1 MSDFQTDFRW
11 QAQFVPL
18 AFDVIRKVR
27 VPIGTF
33 TEPLIAPREMDIKR
47 NTDALLVSVGG
58 KNIAMRIRR
67 PGYFRRYGLDI
78 TIRSERRITGAETE
92 LSKLRRGLGDWF
104 FYGHIEH
111 GWSP

>member
-1 MSDFQTDFRW
+1 MSDFETDYRW
-11 QAQFVPL
+11 QMEFVPVAL
-18 AFDVIRKVR
+18 DIIGNVR
-27 VPIGTF
+27 MPINTF
-33 TEPLIAPREMDIKR
+33 TQSLVAPREMDIKR
-47 NTDALLVSVGG
+47 NADLLLVPFGG
-58 KNIAMRIRR
+58 KTIAMRMRR

-78 TIRSERRITGAETE
+78 TIRSERRITKAETE